1 MLVQKQKVSCNTSSI
16 NKQISESNASTDLAC
31 SFLKEMRRT
40 PLLTHEQEI
49 DYSYSIQKAIALDT
63 SRKELV
69 RRLQREPSDR
79 EWAESVGIDSAGL
92 AATLQQAKYARRE
105 MIVANLKL
113 VVSIA
118 KKYQKCNLDFLDLI
132 QEGTMG
138 LERAVEKFDPTHG
151 YKFSTHAYW
160 WIRQAITRAIAQQ
173 ARTIRLPV
181 HMIEKLN
188 KIKKAQRQLSQQLG
202 HTPTVSELA
211 AELKLTPKQIRNCL
225 EAARKP
231 ISLDLR
237 VGQPQNASLG
247 DLLQD
252 ESNKSPEEYALYS
265 SLQNEIQAI
274 LDGGL
279 TPQQK
284 TVISLRYGL
293 EDGNPLSLARIGRLM
308 NLSRERVRQIEQ
320 KAIERLRAKRD
331 LLADWIEL
339 PLINHY

>member
-1 MLVQKQKVSCNTSSI
+1 
-16 NKQISESNASTDLAC
+16 
-31 SFLKEMRRT
+31 
-40 PLLTHEQEI
+40 
-49 DYSYSIQKAIALDT
+49 
-63 SRKELV
+63 
-69 RRLQREPSDR
+69 
-79 EWAESVGIDSAGL
+79 
-92 AATLQQAKYARRE
+92 
-105 MIVANLKL
+105 
-113 VVSIA
+113 
-118 KKYQKCNLDFLDLI
+118 
-132 QEGTMG
+132 MG